1 MKKMY
6 VKMTSALNKYVK
18 NERGAQALEWVALGL
33 VVLAIMGA
41 IASSLQGGG
50 ATDIANAIKEKIA
63 QMISDM

>member
-1 MKKMY
+1 MMKMY

-41 IASSLQGGG
+41 IAQSLQGGG
-50 ATDIANAIKEKIA
+50 ASGIATAIKQKIA
-63 QMISDM
+63 ELIGDM